1 VIHLST
7 PKIGL
12 EVHTQLSTVTKL
24 FCSCAT
30 QGTEEPNTRTCV
42 ICLGH
47 PGSKPALNSLALQQ
61 AIKIALALGCN
72 ITHTMQFSRKTYY
85 YPDLAKNYQITQ
97 YETPLGVGGSITLD
111 SGKKVNLTRVHIEE
125 DPAALEHH
133 ETYSL
138 ADYNR
143 SGIPLVEIVTE
154 PELESPAQAR
164 EFLNK
169 LLTVL
174 SYLGVYTEG
183 GTIKADANVS
193 IKEKNYTRVEIK
205 NITGFKEIERALTYE
220 IKRQEQHEVVKETR
234 GWNAETGLTT
244 SLRSKESEED
254 YGYIVD
260 PDLPTIMVTEKEIED
275 IRASLPELS
284 AAKIKKYIAQL
295 GIDSLDA
302 AIIANDLGV
311 ATIFEKMIQIVPAT
325 LAAKWIRRDLLRVLA
340 KTEKTVSEI
349 NLEHLKE
356 LLVMLHR
363 KEITDQVGQQLMTTL
378 VEQDESPQKLVK
390 QKSLNKISNEL
401 SIKGFCEDA
410 VKENSAAVE
419 DYKSGKQEALDFL
432 MGQVM
437 RKTKGAAAPEVVRQ
451 QLKEL
456 IG

>member
-1 VIHLST
+1 MST

-12 EVHTQLSTVTKL
+12 EVHTQLNTATKL

-30 QGTEEPNTRTCV
+30 QGKEEPNSRTCLV
-42 ICLGH
+42 CLGH
-47 PGSKPALNSLALQQ
+47 PGSKPVLNFVALQQ
-61 AIKIALALGCN
+61 GIKIALAFGCKIN
-72 ITHTMQFSRKTYY
+72 HIMQFSRKTYY

-97 YETPLGVGGSITLD
+97 YETPLGVGGSIILD
-111 SGKKVNLTRVHIEE
+111 SGKKINLTRVHIEE

-154 PELESPAQAR
+154 PEIESPAEAR

-169 LLTVL
+169 LMTVL
-174 SYLGVYTEG
+174 SYLGVYTEAG
-183 GTIKADANVS
+183 GTIKADANIS
-193 IKEKNYTRVEIK
+193 LKERNYTRVEIK
-205 NITGFKEIERALTYE
+205 NITGFKEIERALNYE
-220 IKRQEQHEVVKETR
+220 IKRQEQQEVVKETR

-260 PDLPTIMVTEKEIED
+260 PDLPTITILDSELEA
-275 IRASLPELS
+275 IRSSLPELS
-284 AAKIKKYIAQL
+284 PAKIERYTAQL
-295 GIDSLDA
+295 GLDPIDA
-302 AIIANDLGV
+302 RVIANDLGV
-311 ATIFEKMIQIVPAT
+311 STVFEQMLKTIPAV

-349 NLEHLKE
+349 NLDYLRE
-356 LLVMLHR
+356 LLVMIHR
-363 KEITDQVGQQLMTTL
+363 KEITDHVGQQLMMTL
-378 VEQDESPQKLVK
+378 VEQNESPQKLVV
-390 QKSLNKISNEL
+390 QKSLGKIKNEI

-410 VKENSAAVE
+410 AKENPDAVA
-419 DYKSGKQEALDFL
+419 DYKKGKQEALDFL

-437 RKTKGAAAPEVVRQ
+437 RKTKGAAAPEVVRD
-451 QLKEL
+451 LMKEL
-456 IG
+456 LR